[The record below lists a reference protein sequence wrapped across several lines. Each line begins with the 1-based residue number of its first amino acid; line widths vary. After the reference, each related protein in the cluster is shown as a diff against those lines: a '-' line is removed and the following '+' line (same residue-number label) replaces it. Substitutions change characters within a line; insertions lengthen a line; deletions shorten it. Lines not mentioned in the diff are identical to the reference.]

1 MNRFHLPLKQ
11 SGVFLLLYFLCSL
24 TVSAQPQGQ
33 TGEPIRVDLKKAI
46 EIALNESPSIQIAE
60 RNILIKKTYKNEQIV
75 GLFPNISLAASYNR
89 TLKKQKMVMEFMG
102 TAMEIE
108 VGSSNS
114 YNAGASFALPLVMP
128 SLWNSIKLTQLD
140 VEMTMEKARSSKI
153 ELVNQVQKAYYS
165 LLMMQESYNVLQA
178 SYKNTEDNNKIITDK
193 YKQGLVSEFEKLRAD
208 VELENQKPSLLATK
222 NAIELSKKLLKMLM
236 GVDINENIIFEGT
249 LSTFENEMDTKA
261 APVKEALAILN
272 NTDLK
277 QIDLSIQQLHKTKS
291 LILSSSL
298 PSLTMTG
305 LYQYASLSNDYD
317 FANYNW
323 FPYSMIGFSLQ
334 IPITSWATTHY
345 KMKQTDL
352 TIQNLQ
358 DTKKTLERSL
368 WINVYTAVDNIDK
381 AIENHTSS
389 KETLKMAQR
398 AYDIAKRQY
407 EIGMSTWLDL
417 NNAELAL
424 TRAQLQFLQSIHDYL
439 TAYSDLE
446 KVLGNN

>member
-1 MNRFHLPLKQ
+1 MNRIHLHLRQ
-11 SGVFLLLYFLCSL
+11 AGILLLFGFFLISN
-24 TVSAQPQGQ
+24 TQAQ
-33 TGEPIRVDLKKAI
+33 TSSGEPVRVDLKKAI
-46 EIALNESPSIQIAE
+46 EIALAESPTVQIAE
-60 RNILIKKTYKNEQIV
+60 RNVLIKRTYKNEQIV
-75 GLFPNISLAASYNR
+75 GLFPNVSLAASYNR

-102 TAMEIE
+102 SAMEIE

-128 SLWNSIKLTQLD
+128 VLWNNIKLTQLD
-140 VEMTMEKARSSKI
+140 IEMTMEKARSSKI
-153 ELVNQVQKAYYS
+153 ELVNQVKKAYYS
-165 LLMMQESYNVLQA
+165 LLMMQESYNVLLA
-178 SYKNTEDNNKIITDK
+178 NYKNTEDNNKIISDK

-208 VELENQKPSLLATK
+208 VQLENQKPNLLATE

-236 GVDINENIIFEGT
+236 GVEINESIIFEGT
-249 LSTFENEMDTKA
+249 LSEYEIQMETKSL
-261 APVKEALAILN
+261 PVKEALSILDN
-272 NTDLK
+272 SDLK
-277 QIDLSIQQLHKTKS
+277 QMDLSIQQLNKTKS

-298 PSLTMTG
+298 PTLSMSG

-323 FPYSMIGFSLQ
+323 FPYSMIGFNLQ

-358 DTKKTLERSL
+358 DTKKTLEKSL

-381 AIENHTSS
+381 AIENHKSS
-389 KETLKMAQR
+389 QETLKMAQR

-424 TRAQLQFLQSIHDYL
+424 TRAQLQYLQSIHDYL
-439 TAYSDLE
+439 TAYTDLE
-446 KVLGNN
+446 KILGNN

>member
-1 MNRFHLPLKQ
+1 MNRIPLHLKRAGIILLF
-11 SGVFLLLYFLCSL
+11 GFLLISN
-24 TVSAQPQGQ
+24 TQAQIPS
-33 TGEPIRVDLKKAI
+33 GEPVRVDLKKAI
-46 EIALNESPSIQIAE
+46 EIALAESPTVQIAE
-60 RNILIKKTYKNEQIV
+60 RNVLIKRTYKNEQIV
-75 GLFPNISLAASYNR
+75 GLFPNVSIAASYNR

-114 YNAGASFALPLVMP
+114 YNAGATFALPLVMP
-128 SLWNSIKLTQLD
+128 VLWNNIKLTQLD
-140 VEMTMEKARSSKI
+140 IEMTMEKARSSKI
-153 ELVNQVQKAYYS
+153 ELVNQIKKAYFS
-165 LLMMQESYNVLQA
+165 LLMMQESYNVLLA

-193 YKQGLVSEFEKLRAD
+193 FKQGLVSEFEKLRAD
-208 VELENQKPSLLATK
+208 VQLENQKPNLLATE

-236 GVDINENIIFEGT
+236 GVEINENIIFEGT
-249 LSTFENEMDTKA
+249 LSEYENQMESKA
-261 APVKEALAILN
+261 IPVKEALSILDN
-272 NTDLK
+272 SDLK
-277 QIDLSIQQLHKTKS
+277 QMDLSIQQLNKTKS

-298 PSLTMTG
+298 PTLSMSG

-358 DTKKTLERSL
+358 DTKKTLEKSL
-368 WINVYTAVDNIDK
+368 WINVYTSIDNIDK
-381 AIENHTSS
+381 AIENHKSS
-389 KETLKMAQR
+389 QETLKMAQR

-417 NNAELAL
+417 NNAELSL
-424 TRAQLQFLQSIHDYL
+424 TRAQLQYLQSIHDYL
-439 TAYSDLE
+439 TAYTDLE
-446 KVLGNN
+446 KILGNN

>member
-1 MNRFHLPLKQ
+1 MNRIHLHLRQ
-11 SGVFLLLYFLCSL
+11 AGILLLFGFFLISN
-24 TVSAQPQGQ
+24 TQAQ
-33 TGEPIRVDLKKAI
+33 TSSGEPVQVDLKKAI
-46 EIALNESPSIQIAE
+46 EIALAESPTVQIAE
-60 RNILIKKTYKNEQIV
+60 RNVLIKRTYKNEQIV
-75 GLFPNISLAASYNR
+75 GLFPNVSLAASYNR

-102 TAMEIE
+102 SAMEIE

-128 SLWNSIKLTQLD
+128 VLWNNIKLTQLD
-140 VEMTMEKARSSKI
+140 IEMTMEKARSSKI
-153 ELVNQVQKAYYS
+153 ELVNQVKKAYYS
-165 LLMMQESYNVLQA
+165 LLMMQESYNVLLA
-178 SYKNTEDNNKIITDK
+178 NYKNTEDNNKIISDK

-208 VELENQKPSLLATK
+208 VQLENQKPNLLATE

-236 GVDINENIIFEGT
+236 GVEINESIIFEGT
-249 LSTFENEMDTKA
+249 LSEYEIQMETKSL
-261 APVKEALAILN
+261 PVKEALSILDN
-272 NTDLK
+272 SDLK
-277 QIDLSIQQLHKTKS
+277 QMDLSIQQLNKTKS

-298 PSLTMTG
+298 PTLSMSG

-323 FPYSMIGFSLQ
+323 FPYSMIGFNLQ

-358 DTKKTLERSL
+358 DTKKTLEKSL

-381 AIENHTSS
+381 AIENHKSS
-389 KETLKMAQR
+389 QETLKMAQR

-424 TRAQLQFLQSIHDYL
+424 TRAQLQYLQSIHDYL
-439 TAYSDLE
+439 TAYTDLE
-446 KVLGNN
+446 KILGNN

>member
-1 MNRFHLPLKQ
+1 MNRIPLHLKRAGIILLF
-11 SGVFLLLYFLCSL
+11 GFLLISN
-24 TVSAQPQGQ
+24 TQAQIPS
-33 TGEPIRVDLKKAI
+33 GEPVRVDLKKAI
-46 EIALNESPSIQIAE
+46 EIALAESPTVQIAE
-60 RNILIKKTYKNEQIV
+60 RNVLIKRTYKNEQIV
-75 GLFPNISLAASYNR
+75 GLFPNVSIAASYNR

-102 TAMEIE
+102 SAMEIE

-128 SLWNSIKLTQLD
+128 VLWNNIKLTQLD
-140 VEMTMEKARSSKI
+140 IEMTMEKARSSKI
-153 ELVNQVQKAYYS
+153 ELVNQVKKAYYS
-165 LLMMQESYNVLQA
+165 LLMMQESYNVLLA
-178 SYKNTEDNNKIITDK
+178 NYKNTEDNNKIISDK

-208 VELENQKPSLLATK
+208 VQLENQKPNLLATE

-236 GVDINENIIFEGT
+236 GVEINENIIFEGT
-249 LSTFENEMDTKA
+249 LSEYENQMETKA
-261 APVKEALAILN
+261 VPVKEALSILD

-277 QIDLSIQQLHKTKS
+277 QMDLSIQQLNKTKS

-298 PSLTMTG
+298 PTLSMSG

-323 FPYSMIGFSLQ
+323 FPYSMIGFNLQ

-358 DTKKTLERSL
+358 DTKKTLEKSL
-368 WINVYTAVDNIDK
+368 WINVYTSIDNIGK
-381 AIENHTSS
+381 AIENHKSS
-389 KETLKMAQR
+389 QETLKMAQR
-398 AYDIAKRQY
+398 AFDIAKKQY

-424 TRAQLQFLQSIHDYL
+424 TRAQLQYLQSIHDYL
-439 TAYSDLE
+439 TAYTDLE
-446 KVLGNN
+446 KILGNN